1 MFYFYG
7 FSILNSFL
15 TVYLRRIAYYS
26 VASTSE
32 AAFVIGG
39 NDGSSDFDVIAKFQN
54 DEWSLYPGNLQK
66 RRWGHGS
73 ITFGTDTL
81 IIGGYTNDGS

>member
-1 MFYFYG
+1 M
-7 FSILNSFL
+7 
-15 TVYLRRIAYYS
+15 
-26 VASTSE
+26 ASTPE

-39 NDGSSDFDVIAKFQN
+39 QDGYLSYLDVIAKFQN

-73 ITFGTDTL
+73 ITSGSDTL